1 MLRHTGLQNTPF
13 IYPNLTSDR
22 ANTVNIHPDF
32 NEFVAALNKNRIDYV
47 IVGSFA
53 LAFHGYPRATGDIDF
68 WIRPTPVNLK
78 ALFNALSDFGFEEL
92 EISEDDLMSGKIIQL
107 GYPPVR
113 IDLITVLDGLKEEEI
128 WKTRAKGRFADH
140 DVFYLGRSAFIRN
153 KRALG
158 RHKDLADLEL
168 LGEKV

>member
-1 MLRHTGLQNTPF
+1 
-13 IYPNLTSDR
+13 
-22 ANTVNIHPDF
+22 VKIHPDF
-32 NEFVAALNKNRIDYV
+32 NEFVAVLNKNKVEYV

-68 WIRPTPVNLK
+68 WIRPTPVNIK
-78 ALFNALSDFGFEEL
+78 ALFRALGEFGFQKL
-92 EISEDDLMSGKIIQL
+92 DISEDDLISGKIIQL

-113 IDLITVLDGLKEEEI
+113 IDLITMLDGLKEDDI
-128 WKTRAKGRFADH
+128 WKTRAKGKFGNHA
-140 DVFYLGRSAFIRN
+140 VFYLGREAFVKN

-158 RHKDLADLEL
+158 RYKDLADLEL

>member
-1 MLRHTGLQNTPF
+1 
-13 IYPNLTSDR
+13 
-22 ANTVNIHPDF
+22 VNIHPDF
-32 NEFVAALNKNRIDYV
+32 NEFVAVLNKNKVEYV

-68 WIRPTPVNLK
+68 WIRPTPVNIK
-78 ALFNALSDFGFEEL
+78 ALFRALGEFGFQKL
-92 EISEDDLMSGKIIQL
+92 DISKEDLISGKIIQL

-113 IDLITVLDGLKEEEI
+113 IDLITVLDGLKEDDI
-128 WKTRAKGRFADH
+128 WKTRAKGKFGNHA
-140 DVFYLGRSAFIRN
+140 VFYLEREAFVKN

-158 RHKDLADLEL
+158 RYKDLADLEL

>member
-1 MLRHTGLQNTPF
+1 M
-13 IYPNLTSDR
+13 
-22 ANTVNIHPDF
+22 NIHPDF
-32 NEFVAALNKNRIDYV
+32 NEFVAVLNKNKVEYV

-68 WIRPTPVNLK
+68 WIRPTPVNVT
-78 ALFNALSDFGFEEL
+78 ALFRALGEFGFKEL

-113 IDLITVLDGLKEEEI
+113 IDLITVLDGLEEEDI
-128 WKTRAKGRFADH
+128 WRTRAKGKFGNHA
-140 DVFYLGRSAFIRN
+140 VFYLGREAFVKN

-158 RHKDLADLEL
+158 RYKDLADLEL

>member
-1 MLRHTGLQNTPF
+1 M
-13 IYPNLTSDR
+13 
-22 ANTVNIHPDF
+22 NIHPDF
-32 NEFVAALNKNRIDYV
+32 TEFVAVLYNNKVEYV

-68 WIRPTPVNLK
+68 WIRPTLLNIK
-78 ALFNALSDFGFEEL
+78 ALFRALGEFGFEEL

-113 IDLITVLDGLKEEEI
+113 IDLITVLEGLEEEDI
-128 WKTRAKGRFADH
+128 WKTRAKGKFGEH
-140 DVFYLGRSAFIRN
+140 EVCYLGRAAFVKN